1 MSICVPGTVVMPRLA
16 TVETGGSIHLRKFGE
31 P

>member
-1 MSICVPGTVVMPRLA
+1 MSICVPGTVVTPRFT
-16 TVETGGSIHLRKFGE
+16 TVATGGSIHFKKLGE